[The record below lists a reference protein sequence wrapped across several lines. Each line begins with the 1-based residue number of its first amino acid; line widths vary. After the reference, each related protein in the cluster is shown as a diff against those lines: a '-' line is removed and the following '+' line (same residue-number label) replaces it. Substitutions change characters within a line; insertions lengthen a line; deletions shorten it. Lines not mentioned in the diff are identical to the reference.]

1 MQLGIFDISGCG
13 LPSVHKRRQL
23 TTNHYQPSIGGYTLT
38 LPEGDFQLM
47 DTAGGDFHNLRLGY
61 WDRANLLPLLYPL
74 KAGWVAPDSP
84 WKLEVVH
91 DTLAGLLSALLR
103 GEIDAAFVPPAGVIQ
118 NSNRLAPLGGWGL
131 ASEGMTATVL
141 LIAPKRLD
149 LLDGGELAVTPPAA
163 GSSADYLIRTL
174 LKPYYDITLNL
185 HQEGDPG
192 YEAKATRLMYSDDA
206 AKQAAKR
213 PTAEWVAEDMGVAWY
228 VQSGLPMVWEMLATP
243 RDLEQRKLGA
253 GEALQEALRRSQRSA
268 QEQQASI
275 LDEAASRL
283 RMKKDDVKQLFA
295 RQRYTLGQQ
304 EQKGLAS
311 FLDQATRAGVLAR
324 G

>member
-1 MQLGIFDISGCG
+1 
-13 LPSVHKRRQL
+13 
-23 TTNHYQPSIGGYTLT
+23 
-38 LPEGDFQLM
+38 M
-47 DTAGGDFHNLRLGY
+47 DTPGGDFHNLRLGY

-91 DTLAGLLSALLR
+91 DTLSALLSALLR
-103 GEIDAAFVPPAGVIQ
+103 GELDAAFVPPAGVIQ
-118 NSNRLAPLGGWGL
+118 NGGALAPLGGWGL
-131 ASEGMTATVL
+131 ASEGITATVL
-141 LIAPKRLD
+141 LIAPLRLD
-149 LLDGGELAVTPPAA
+149 LLDGGDLAITPPAA
-163 GSSADYLIRTL
+163 GSSADFLVRTL

-185 HQEGDPG
+185 HAEGDPA
-192 YEAKATRLMYSDDA
+192 YDPKAARLVYGDDA

-243 RDLEQRKLGA
+243 RDLEQRKPGA
-253 GEALQEALRRSQRSA
+253 GNALQEGLRRSQRSA

-283 RMKKDDVKQLFA
+283 GMKNEAVKQLFA
-295 RQRYTLGQQ
+295 RQRYTLGPQ
-304 EQKGLAS
+304 EQKGLAG
-311 FLDQATRAGVLAR
+311 FLDLATRAGVLTR

>member
-1 MQLGIFDISGCG
+1 
-13 LPSVHKRRQL
+13 
-23 TTNHYQPSIGGYTLT
+23 
-38 LPEGDFQLM
+38 M
-47 DTAGGDFHNLRLGY
+47 DTTGGDFHNLRLGY

-74 KAGWVAPDSP
+74 KAGWVAPESP

-91 DTLAGLLSALLR
+91 DTLSGLLPALLR
-103 GEIDAAFVPPAGVIQ
+103 GEIDAAFVSPAGVIQ
-118 NSNRLAPLGGWGL
+118 NGGALATLGGWGL

-141 LIAPKRLD
+141 LIAPLRLD
-149 LLDGGELAVTPPAA
+149 LLDGGDLSVTPPAT

-185 HQEGDPG
+185 HAEGDAAYDP
-192 YEAKATRLMYSDDA
+192 KAARLMYGDDA
-206 AKQAAKR
+206 AKQAARR

-243 RDLEQRKLGA
+243 RDLEQRRPGA
-253 GEALQEALRRSQRSA
+253 GNALQEALKRSQRSA

-275 LDEAASRL
+275 LGEAAARL
-283 RMKKDDVKQLFA
+283 GMKPDDVKQLFA
-295 RQRYTLGQQ
+295 RQRYTLGPQ

-311 FLDQATRAGVLAR
+311 FLDLATRAGVLTR